1 MSTQPKNYLTPEQ
14 YLEIERKAEY
24 KSEYYQGE
32 MFAMAGA
39 SLAHNRLATALIVD
53 LGQQLRRGP
62 CEVFGSDM
70 RVAVDA
76 TGLYAYPDAS
86 VCCGGPQLADGH
98 NDVLLNPVLIVE
110 VLSPSTE
117 LYDRGDKFKHY
128 RTIPSLREYLLV
140 ASEHIEVELRRLQPD
155 GEWTLRLRTPS
166 TCNRLAASWHLR
178 ISTRRSN
185 LVRGHLECG
194 PCFARSNW
202 RLRAQQVGRT
212 PPQTQKERAA

>member
-1 MSTQPKNYLTPEQ
+1 MSTQSKTFLTPEQ

-24 KSEYYQGE
+24 KSEYYAGE

-39 SLAHNRLATALIVD
+39 SLTHNRLATALIVD

-70 RVAVDA
+70 RVAASA
-76 TGLYAYPDAS
+76 TALYAYPDAS
-86 VCCGGPQLADGH
+86 VCCGGPQLQDGH

-128 RTIPSLREYLLV
+128 RTIPSFREYLLV

-155 GEWTLRLRTPS
+155 GEWTLRFADLLEDVIELQS
-166 TCNRLAASWHLR
+166 IGCRLALADLYEKVEFGDR
-178 ISTRRSN
+178 GPGMRPLYRS
-185 LVRGHLECG
+185 
-194 PCFARSNW
+194 S
-202 RLRAQQVGRT
+202 
-212 PPQTQKERAA
+212 